1 MDPVK
6 DLSMEENEVDAL
18 VRNMSYCGGFT
29 ARKLARG
36 VDILEKMQAEGC
48 VKFLSFPAC
57 ITATGTRG
65 IIRDLVKEK
74 LFDVV
79 VTTAGTL
86 DHDLARLWKDYYHGS
101 FSMDDRDLHG
111 RGINRLGNVLIPNES
126 YGIILEEK
134 IQPMLLDIYSK
145 RKEVSGYELVWEIG
159 RMLGDVERREESI
172 IYWSWKN
179 QIPVFIPGMFD
190 GSVGFQLWLFW
201 QTHRDFKI
209 NLFLDEQRLADIV
222 FGADKTGALMVGGG
236 ISKHHTIW
244 WNQFNEGLDYS
255 VYVTTASEYDGS
267 LSGARMSE
275 AISWGKLKEDAK
287 FVTVDGDATLILPF
301 MASAL
306 WKRLSGE

>member
-1 MDPVK
+1 
-6 DLSMEENEVDAL
+6 
-18 VRNMSYCGGFT
+18 
-29 ARKLARG
+29 
-36 VDILEKMQAEGC
+36 
-48 VKFLSFPAC
+48 
-57 ITATGTRG
+57 
-65 IIRDLVKEK
+65 
-74 LFDVV
+74 
-79 VTTAGTL
+79 
-86 DHDLARLWKDYYHGS
+86 
-101 FSMDDRDLHG
+101 MDDRDLHG

-145 RKEVSGYELVWEIG
+145 KKEVSGYELVWEIG
-159 RMLGDVERREESI
+159 RMLEDVERREESI
-172 IYWSWKN
+172 VYWSWKN

-190 GSVGFQLWLFW
+190 GSVGFQLWIFW
-201 QTHRDFKI
+201 QTHRDFRV

-222 FGADKTGALMVGGG
+222 FGADKTGAFMVGGG

-275 AISWGKLKEDAK
+275 AVSWGKLKEDAES
-287 FVTVDGDATLILPF
+287 VTIDGDATLILPF

-306 WKRLSGE
+306 WKRLGGE